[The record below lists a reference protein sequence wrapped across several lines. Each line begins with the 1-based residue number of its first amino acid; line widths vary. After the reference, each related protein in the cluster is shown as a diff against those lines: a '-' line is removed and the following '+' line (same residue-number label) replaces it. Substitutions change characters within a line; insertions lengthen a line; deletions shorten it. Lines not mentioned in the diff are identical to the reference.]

1 MIKNFENLLIDDY
14 NYYLPPDRIAQYPLP
29 KRDEA
34 KLLVYRISKDKI
46 EHRIF
51 KELPDIIDDNYII
64 VRNNT
69 KVFPARFFLRKS
81 TGANVEILIESPTDT
96 VVPEKALNSPSP
108 QHWLCIMR
116 GKNLYPGLVIQ
127 GNFGNDIQIKATI
140 LEIIENKRLCKLE
153 WQPSNIALAELLEKI
168 GKIPL
173 PEYIKREPE
182 SIDKSTYQT
191 VFAQNEGSI
200 AAPTAGLHFTEEV
213 DDNLKKNGI
222 EILELTLHVGSG
234 TFVPLKTKEVFK
246 HKMHSEQFS
255 VDIDFLKKLHQKM
268 INNKKIIAI
277 GTTTVRTLESLYWY
291 GSIKNINLENPRIDQ
306 WVWQNTEIDV
316 PAIKSLENIIEAMKK
331 QNLKE
336 IIGQTQLMI
345 VPGYPYKLINGMI
358 TNFHLPKST
367 LLLLVASC
375 VGREKML
382 ELYRIALDSNYRFLS
397 YGDASLLL
405 K

>member
-34 KLLVYRISKDKI
+34 KLLVYRISNDKI
-46 EHRIF
+46 EHQIF

-69 KVFPARFFLRKS
+69 KVFPSRFFLRKS

-96 VVPEKALNSPSP
+96 IVPEKALNSPSP

-127 GNFGNDIQIKATI
+127 GNFGTDIQIKATI
-140 LEIIENKRLCKLE
+140 LEIIESKRLCKLE
-153 WQPSNIALAELLEKI
+153 WQPSNIALVELLEKI

-191 VFAQNEGSI
+191 VFAQIEGSI

-255 VDIDFLKKLHQKM
+255 VDIDFLKKLYQKL

-291 GSIKNINLENPRIDQ
+291 GSVKNINLENPRIDQ
-306 WVWQNTEIDV
+306 WVWQNTEINF
-316 PAIKSLENIIEAMKK
+316 PAIKSLENIIEAME
-331 QNLKE
+331 KE
-336 IIGQTQLMI
+336 NFNEILGQTQLMI
-345 VPGYPYKLINGMI
+345 VPGYPYKIINGMI

-367 LLLLVASC
+367 LLLLVASF